1 MSGVGVRATGLKRV
15 LERRDRK
22 IAKQDREIAALKQ
35 QVQQLKMALEAAL
48 RAGKRQA
55 APFAKGEPKN
65 NPQRPGRKPG
75 PGYGSQKGRA
85 RPDHVDETI
94 LVPCPLQCGT
104 CGGRV
109 ELEGKESQFQ
119 VDLPPIV
126 PHTIEFEI
134 HYGRCKRC
142 LRRVQGR
149 HPRQISN
156 ALGVCGVQF
165 GPGVLALAAYL
176 NKCGGLSY
184 GKIADLFDEVFH
196 LQISRSTLARGFQ
209 RLSDKALPT
218 YQGLVETIRGSPVV
232 YPDETGW
239 RIGGVRSWLW
249 AVTNMA
255 VTVYAILR
263 GRGFEQ
269 ASSILGKDYDGVI
282 GSDGWSIYAK
292 FDSATRQTC
301 LAHLLRRCRE
311 MLETAPAPVAEYVEK
326 IKQVLQDAIALRDRS
341 RKQGLPPRRFHAERQ
356 QIHARMDLLLDDP
369 ELSDDSLRFAQ
380 HLSNNRDA
388 LFLFLERTDVEA
400 TNWPAEHA
408 IRPAVINR
416 KTSGG
421 NRSDAGASAQAILTS
436 IIQTCHQQGSSA
448 LAAFKSM
455 LQYPIP
461 TRYPITPGLP

>member
-1 MSGVGVRATGLKRV
+1 MASAARLKREIDRKDRRIAKQAEEIAGLKREV
-15 LERRDRK
+15 R
-22 IAKQDREIAALKQ
+22 
-35 QVQQLKMALEAAL
+35 QLKLALEAAL

-55 APFAKGEPKN
+55 SPFSKGEPKRA
-65 NPQRPGRKPG
+65 PKKPGRKPG
-75 PGYGSQKGRA
+75 PEYGKQKGRA
-85 RPDHVDETI
+85 RPSHVDETI
-94 LVPCPLQCGT
+94 LVPCPLQCET

-109 ELEGKESQFQ
+109 ELEGKESQYQ

-196 LQISRSTLARGFQ
+196 LQISRSTLARAFQ
-209 RLSDKALPT
+209 RLSDKAMPT
-218 YQGLVETIRGSPVV
+218 YEGLVEEIRGSPVV

-239 RIGGVRSWLW
+239 RIGGVRAWLW
-249 AVTNMA
+249 AVTNLA

-269 ASSILGKDYDGVI
+269 ASSILGEEFSGVI
-282 GSDGWSIYAK
+282 GSDGWSIYAM
-292 FDSATRQTC
+292 FDEATRQTC
-301 LAHLLRRCRE
+301 LAHLIRRCRE
-311 MLETAPAPVAEYVEK
+311 MLETAPQAVAAYVEK
-326 IKQVLQDAIALRDRS
+326 IKQVLQDAIALRDRY
-341 RKQGLPPRRFHAERQ
+341 RNGAINERALRAGRRE
-356 QIHARMDLLLDDP
+356 IHARMDQLLDEP
-369 ELSDDSLRFAQ
+369 ELSDDSLRLAQ
-380 HLSNNRDA
+380 HLSNNREA
-388 LFLFLERTDVEA
+388 LFLFLERLDVEA

-421 NRSDAGASAQAILTS
+421 NRSDRGATAQAVLTS
-436 IIQTCHQQGSSA
+436 IIATCHQQGSSA
-448 LAAFKSM
+448 LDAFKFM
-455 LQYPIP
+455 LQYPVP
-461 TRYPITPGLP
+461 TRYPIAPGMR

>member
-1 MSGVGVRATGLKRV
+1 MESAGRLKRE
-15 LERRDRK
+15 LERRDRQ
-22 IAKQDREIAALKQ
+22 IAKRDREIAALRQ
-35 QVQQLKMALEAAL
+35 QVRELKIALDAAL

-55 APFAKGEPKN
+55 APFAKGEPKKS
-65 NPQRPGRKPG
+65 PRKPGRKPG
-75 PGYGSQKGRA
+75 PGYGSQKGRT

-126 PHTIEFEI
+126 PQTIEFEI

-196 LQISRSTLARGFQ
+196 LQISRSTLARAFQ

-232 YPDETGW
+232 YPDETSW

-269 ASSILGKDYDGVI
+269 ASSILGEDYDGVI

-292 FDSATRQTC
+292 FEQATRQTC

-311 MLETAPAPVAEYVEK
+311 MLETAPKPVAEYVENV
-326 IKQVLQDAIALRDRS
+326 KQVLQDAIALRDRARHS
-341 RKQGLPPRRFHAERQ
+341 DVPPRRFHAEVR
-356 QIHARMDLLLDDP
+356 QIHARMDQLLDDP
-369 ELSDDSLRFAQ
+369 ELSDDSLRLAQ

-388 LFLFLERTDVEA
+388 LFLFLERRDVEA

-416 KTSGG
+416 KNSGG
-421 NRSDAGASAQAILTS
+421 NRSDAGAAAQAILTS
-436 IIQTCHQQGSSA
+436 IIQSCHQQGTSA
-448 LAAFKSM
+448 LEAFKSM
-455 LQYPIP
+455 LQNPIP
-461 TRYPITPGLP
+461 TRYPIAPGLR

>member
-1 MSGVGVRATGLKRV
+1 MESAARLKRD

-22 IAKQDREIAALKQ
+22 IAKQDREIAELRHEVQRLK
-35 QVQQLKMALEAAL
+35 KALEAAL

-55 APFAKGEPKN
+55 GPFAKGEPKKT
-65 NPQRPGRKPG
+65 PKTPGRKPG
-75 PGYGSQKGRA
+75 PGYGQQKGRA
-85 RPDHVDETI
+85 RPDRVDETI
-94 LVPCPLQCGT
+94 LVPCPLRCER
-104 CGGRV
+104 CGGQV
-109 ELEGKESQFQ
+109 ELEGKESQYQ
-119 VDLPPIV
+119 VDLPPIL

-142 LRRVQGR
+142 LYRVQGR

-239 RIGGVRSWLW
+239 RIGGVRAWLW

-269 ASSILGKDYDGVI
+269 ASSILGEDYDGVI
-282 GSDGWSIYAK
+282 GSDGWSIYAN
-292 FDSATRQTC
+292 FDQAIRQTC

-311 MLETAPAPVAEYVEK
+311 MLETAPKPVAEYVEK
-326 IKQVLQDAIALRDRS
+326 IKLVLQDAIALRDRF
-341 RKQGLPPRRFHAERQ
+341 RKEGLPPREFRAERR
-356 QIHARMDLLLDDP
+356 QIHTRMDQLLEEP

-380 HLSNNRDA
+380 HLFNNREA
-388 LFLFLERTDVEA
+388 LFLFLERMDVEA

-421 NRSDAGASAQAILTS
+421 NRSDAGATAQAILTS
-436 IIQTCHQQGSSA
+436 IIRTCHQQGTSA
-448 LAAFKSM
+448 LEAFKSM

-461 TRYPITPGLP
+461 TRYPIAPGLR

>member
-1 MSGVGVRATGLKRV
+1 MKRARLKRE

-22 IAKQDREIAALKQ
+22 IAKQDRETAALKHE
-35 QVQQLKMALEAAL
+35 VQQLKIALDAAL

-55 APFAKGEPKN
+55 APFAKGEPKKT
-65 NPQRPGRKPG
+65 PQRLGRKPG

-104 CGGRV
+104 CSGRV
-109 ELEGKESQFQ
+109 ELEGKEIQFQ
-119 VDLPPIV
+119 VDLLPIV

-134 HYGRCKRC
+134 HYGGCKRC

-165 GPGVLALAAYL
+165 GPGVLSLAAYL
-176 NKCGGLSY
+176 NKCDGLSY

-196 LQISRSTLARGFQ
+196 LQISRSTLARAFQ
-209 RLSDKALPT
+209 RLSDKVLPT

-269 ASSILGKDYDGVI
+269 ASSIMGEDYDGVI
-282 GSDGWSIYAK
+282 GSDGWSVYAK
-292 FDSATRQTC
+292 FEQATRQTC

-311 MLETAPAPVAEYVEK
+311 MLDTAPKPVAEYVEK
-326 IKQVLQDAIALRDRS
+326 IKQVLQDAIALRDRF
-341 RKQGLPPRRFHAERQ
+341 REQGLDQRSFRAERR
-356 QIHARMDLLLDDP
+356 QIHARMDQLLDEP

-380 HLSNNRDA
+380 PVQQTGGALPLSRGHGRGSHQLA
-388 LFLFLERTDVEA
+388 SRTCH
-400 TNWPAEHA
+400 PPGCHQ
-408 IRPAVINR
+408 PQ
-416 KTSGG
+416 TSGG
-421 NRSDAGASAQAILTS
+421 NRSDAGATAQAILTS
-436 IIQTCHQQGSSA
+436 IIHTCHQRGTSA
-448 LAAFKSM
+448 LEAFKSM

-461 TRYPITPGLP
+461 TRYPIAPGLR